1 MKTHQLQCVQIVS
14 QVDLKKADPVQKVDP
29 KKTADLI
36 ENVIGKKNDNK
47 KDQIALLL
55 KQIQNKKE

>member
-1 MKTHQLQCVQIVS
+1 MKTHQLQCVKNVS
-14 QVDLKKADPVQKVDP
+14 QVDLKKADPVLKVDP

-47 KDQIALLL
+47 KD
-55 KQIQNKKE
+55 

>member
-1 MKTHQLQCVQIVS
+1 M
-14 QVDLKKADPVQKVDP
+14 DLKKADPVQKVDP

-47 KDQIALLL
+47 QDQIALLL
-55 KQIQNKKE
+55 KQIQNKKEWLGN